1 MKIAIIGAG
10 SVGRALG
17 RAWLAA
23 GHDVSFGVRDA
34 KDPKHRELGDVVGQG
49 VQVADVPAAAAAA
62 EVVVLATPWPATR
75 SAIEA
80 AGSLAGK
87 LILDCTNPLAPDLS
101 GLTLGHDFSG
111 GEQVAAWAAG
121 ASVFKVFNST
131 GYNIMASP
139 VVDGRRAVM
148 LFCGDDDSRRP
159 AVAKLVTEVG
169 FEAVDAGGL
178 AVARLLEPFAL
189 LWISLAYRRGLGR
202 DFAFALLRR

>member
-23 GHDVSFGVRDA
+23 GHDVAFGVRDS
-34 KDPKHRELGDVVGQG
+34 KDPKHRELGEVVGKG

-87 LILDCTNPLAPDLS
+87 LVIDCTNPLAPDLS

-111 GEQVAAWAAG
+111 GEQVAAWATG
-121 ASVFKVFNST
+121 ASVFKAFNST

-148 LFCGDDDSRRP
+148 LFCGDDDSRR
-159 AVAKLVTEVG
+159 AVVAQLVTDVG

-178 AVARLLEPFAL
+178 TMARLLEPFAL

-202 DFAFALLRR
+202 DFAFALVRR

>member
-17 RAWLAA
+17 RAWLGA
-23 GHDVSFGVRDA
+23 GHDVTFGVRDP
-34 KDPKHRELGDVVGQG
+34 KNSKHRELGEVVGKG

-62 EVVVLATPWPATR
+62 EVIVLATPWPATR

-80 AGSLAGK
+80 AGDLAGK
-87 LILDCTNPLAPDLS
+87 LVVDCTNPLAPDLS

-111 GEQVAAWAAG
+111 GEQVAAWATG
-121 ASVFKVFNST
+121 ASVFKAFNST

-148 LFCGDDDSRRP
+148 LFCGDDDSRR
-159 AVAKLVTEVG
+159 AIVEQLVTDVG

-178 AVARLLEPFAL
+178 AAARLLEPFAL